1 MPTFEWVKE
10 HGWLSL
16 PALLIAGA
24 ARALL
29 KRVPNGDKVIEAG
42 LAREQA
48 GDKERGDFIA
58 YLMRRIT
65 NLEGEN
71 TTLHKILEDTRN
83 ELAQVRMRVT
93 QLEALQAQK

>member
-1 MPTFEWVKE
+1 MPTDWIKE

-16 PALLIAGA
+16 PALLIAGTL
-24 ARALL
+24 RALL
-29 KRVPNGDKVIEAG
+29 KRVPNGDKVIEVG

-58 YLMRRIT
+58 YLMRRIS

-71 TTLHKILEDTRN
+71 TTLHKILEDTRT
-83 ELAQVRMRVT
+83 ELAAVRLRVT
-93 QLEALQAQK
+93 QLEALQGKP

>member
-1 MPTFEWVKE
+1 VGEWIKE

-16 PALLIAGA
+16 PALLIAGLL
-24 ARALL
+24 RAML
-29 KRVPNGDKVIEAG
+29 KRVPNGDAVIQAG

-48 GDKERGDFIA
+48 SDKERGDFVA
-58 YLMRRIT
+58 YLLRRIT

-71 TTLHKILEDTRN
+71 AALHKILEDTRT

-93 QLEALQAQK
+93 QLEIQGQQK